1 MLKMYESIMIVIN
14 FQSDVVSVSQ
24 NTNAFITNYHV
35 QWKVMQLHVL
45 QNKMYLSIFIDKPL
59 TVSILVLG
67 ASKSSC
73 SLYFNFFLKKSISS
87 RVEEGRLITKVQW
100 TLLVLFFSC
109 HVHTDVQYLQL
120 YGCGAVSDI
129 KS

>member
-1 MLKMYESIMIVIN
+1 MLKVYESIMIVIN

-100 TLLVLFFSC
+100 TLLVLFFFLPC
-109 HVHTDVQYLQL
+109 AHRCPIFATLRVRCCVWH
-120 YGCGAVSDI
+120 
-129 KS
+129 